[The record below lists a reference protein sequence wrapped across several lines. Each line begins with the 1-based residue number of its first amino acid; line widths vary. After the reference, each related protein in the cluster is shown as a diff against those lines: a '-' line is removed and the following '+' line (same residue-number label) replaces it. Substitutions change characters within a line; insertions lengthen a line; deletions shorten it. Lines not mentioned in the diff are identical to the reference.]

1 MAAEGS
7 NCNVDPASEEYCTCQ
22 LFEETGDGEYV
33 SVPFRYDTL
42 ATPWGNG
49 FCIPVITED
58 TNASVLEVITKLKE
72 QFEQGDAGEAING
85 WFRDIIS
92 AWVCLAISSVTA
104 LILGYLYLFV
114 VRLLGGMIVW
124 VSFALIWVSLVGGG
138 AYSWYYRDLKY
149 RPDNAKYDY
158 LTWASYGLW
167 ILSVV
172 VFFLICCFRHAIKV
186 GIAVFQTTSQ
196 YVQENMKIFALPAL
210 SYVVIALWSAGWLWG
225 MLYVFSV
232 GYPEPRPAEDGGM
245 PFLTIMRWDDKTHA
259 AFFYDVFGLFWINA
273 FIIGVCQFIIG
284 ASACIW
290 YFEVSGDTKGEGTV
304 GVGFKWALRYHLGSV
319 AFGSFIIAVCQMMR
333 FLFEYYRKKIGA
345 AEKTKLVK
353 VLLCITGYLL
363 WLMEK
368 CVKFISKNAYIQVAL
383 QNTHFFKSA
392 WNAFALVIKNAHRFG
407 AAASIG
413 NIFMVSGMLMIM
425 CVNGLL
431 GYLFL
436 TQFTFVTVQSPIP
449 PVAAICVISGLIGY
463 TFISIFSFT
472 SDAILQSFL
481 LDEELRF
488 SGQNR
493 PEYIAEFAEELKKRG
508 SGCCDGCCG
517 C

>member
-1 MAAEGS
+1 M
-7 NCNVDPASEEYCTCQ
+7 
-22 LFEETGDGEYV
+22 FEQTGDGETV
-33 SVPFRYDTL
+33 DIPFRYDTM

-49 FCIPVITED
+49 YCVPTLTAD
-58 TNASVLEVITKLKE
+58 TNESVGLVIAKMKE
-72 QFEQGDAGEAING
+72 QFETGDAGETVTGA
-85 WFRDIIS
+85 FKDITDSWMIL
-92 AWVCLAISSVTA
+92 VISSITA
-104 LILGYLYLFV
+104 VILGYIFLFV
-114 VRLLGGMIVW
+114 IQALGGYIVW
-124 VSFALIWVSLVGGG
+124 ISFILIVLALVVGGG
-138 AYSWYYRDLKY
+138 YTWYQRDVKY
-149 RPDNAKYDY
+149 RMEDNMFKYM
-158 LTWASYGLW
+158 TWGAYGLW
-167 ILSVV
+167 GLAGLVC
-172 VFFLICCFRHAIKV
+172 LLLCCFRHAIKV
-186 GIAVFQTTSQ
+186 GIAVFKCTAQ
-196 YVQENMKIFALPAL
+196 YVKQNLKIFILPAV
-210 SYVVIALWSAGWLWG
+210 SYVVIVVWSVFWLAGALF
-225 MLYVFSV
+225 VFSS
-232 GYPEPRPAEDGGM
+232 GYPEPRDDGF

-259 AFFYDVFGLFWINA
+259 VFFYDVFGLFWINA

-304 GVGFKWALRYHLGSV
+304 GVAWKWAFRYHLGSV
-319 AFGSFIIAVCQMMR
+319 AFGSFIIAVCQMLR

-345 AEKTKLVK
+345 AEKTKVVK
-353 VLLCITGYLL
+353 ALICITGYLL

-413 NIFMVSGMLMIM
+413 NIFMFSGMLMIM
-425 CVNGLL
+425 TVNGLL

-436 TQFTFVTVQSPIP
+436 TQFSFVAVNSPIP

-508 SGCCDGCCG
+508 QGCCGGCCG